1 MTERRNT
8 QHHFVSDERIIFQ
21 KILLFCVLNVE
32 FTFLSIT
39 FLFRTY
45 NSEIMEHILDEAVSN
60 EDLKKFEQKYHEE
73 LNHGKVGDRLRLK
86 VKHLRYSHSH
96 SRPIIHDKIYLLH
109 TLPPGQRHISVR
121 VRLVPREVSIPG
133 RYQEGNN
140 SAGGLISGE
149 IIETLVVLRFTHN
162 IWTSN
167 QHVHVCIHH
176 IVYAHAE
183 PWRDEQAR
191 LPVLPRHR

>member
-1 MTERRNT
+1 MEY
-8 QHHFVSDERIIFQ
+8 
-21 KILLFCVLNVE
+21 ILEETVP
-32 FTFLSIT
+32 S
-39 FLFRTY
+39 
-45 NSEIMEHILDEAVSN
+45 

-167 QHVHVCIHH
+167 QHVHVCILH
-176 IVYAHAE
+176 IVYAPAE

>member
-73 LNHGKVGDRLRLK
+73 LNHGKVGGRLSRLSK
-86 VKHLRYSHSH
+86 TS
-96 SRPIIHDKIYLLH
+96 
-109 TLPPGQRHISVR
+109 TLQPFP
-121 VRLVPREVSIPG
+121 
-133 RYQEGNN
+133 
-140 SAGGLISGE
+140 
-149 IIETLVVLRFTHN
+149 FTTYN
-162 IWTSN
+162 
-167 QHVHVCIHH
+167 
-176 IVYAHAE
+176 
-183 PWRDEQAR
+183 P
-191 LPVLPRHR
+191 